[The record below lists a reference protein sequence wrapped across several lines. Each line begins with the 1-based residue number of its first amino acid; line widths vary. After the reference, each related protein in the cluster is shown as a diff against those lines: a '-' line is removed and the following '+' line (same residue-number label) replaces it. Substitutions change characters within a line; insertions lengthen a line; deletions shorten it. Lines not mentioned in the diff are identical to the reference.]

1 LSARVLDIFESLQTN
16 QEVHRIIMK
25 SSLLFLASV
34 SAVSAQSK
42 TEEYTLESLQ
52 NEMKENPEAFADKL
66 RRSSLSSLVADP
78 IKGDSKKTSPRHD
91 EATLPLVFLHGMGD
105 SCFNRGMQSI
115 TESSGD
121 YMGVYSVCIPTGDTR
136 QEDTMNGFFMDMN
149 SNVDT
154 FAEKVK
160 ADKLLA
166 NGFNCVGLSQG
177 NNICRGYIQRY
188 NDPPVNTHLSIHGP
202 LVGVAALPTCQE
214 RDDVCQNVDALLSKL
229 AYTTKMQDFLFQAD
243 YFRDVNFVD
252 TPEYKATSQMA
263 SWNNEGES
271 VNPAFKENFLKTST
285 FAMIKAEADTVVV
298 PREGE
303 WFGAYADNDY
313 STLLSMTE
321 TTWYKEDLFGLK
333 TAHQDGKIK
342 FNSTSGN
349 HLEFSYDELYGWLDM
364 YC

>member
-1 LSARVLDIFESLQTN
+1 MIKA
-16 QEVHRIIMK
+16 
-25 SSLLFLASV
+25 SLLLASTLTV
-34 SAVSAQSK
+34 SASAGTQEPTHS
-42 TEEYTLESLQ
+42 LEQLQ
-52 NEMKENPEAFADKL
+52 REIKEDPEAFAEKL
-66 RRSSLSSLVADP
+66 RHSSLSAVLPHPRPGSSSRGDHKGAKKSLKAAD
-78 IKGDSKKTSPRHD
+78 S
-91 EATLPLVFLHGMGD
+91 LPLVFLHGMGD
-105 SCFNRGMQSI
+105 SCFNRGMESI
-115 TESSGD
+115 TESSGE

-136 QEDTMNGFFMDMN
+136 LADTMNGFLMDMN

-202 LVGVAALPTCQE
+202 LVGVAALPSCQE

-229 AYTTKMQDFLFQAD
+229 AYTQNMQDFLFQAD

-263 SWNNEGES
+263 SWNNEGNT
-271 VNPAFKENFLKTST
+271 VNPAFKENFLKTNT
-285 FAMIKAEADTVVV
+285 FAMIKADADTVVV

-321 TTWYKEDLFGLK
+321 TSWYKDDLFGLK

-349 HLEFSYDELYGWLDM
+349 HLEFTDDELYGWLDL